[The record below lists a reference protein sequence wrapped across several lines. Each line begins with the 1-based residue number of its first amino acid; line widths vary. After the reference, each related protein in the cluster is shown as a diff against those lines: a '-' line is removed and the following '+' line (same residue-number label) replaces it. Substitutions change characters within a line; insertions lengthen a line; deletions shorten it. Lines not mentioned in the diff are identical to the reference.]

1 MKVLVVVDMQNDFI
15 DGSLGSV
22 EAQKIVP
29 KVKEKIHEYLQ
40 HGDKVLFTQDTHAE
54 DYLQTQEG
62 RNLPVKHCI
71 KGTQGWQIQADV
83 VALDAERFE
92 KKAFGSIELAQAIA
106 EMTQVDSVEL
116 IGLCTDICVISNA
129 MILKARLP
137 EIPVM
142 VDASCCAGTT
152 VENHRNAL
160 NAMRMC
166 QVIVKE

>member
-15 DGSLGSV
+15 NGSLGSV

-29 KVKEKIHEYLQ
+29 KVKEKIHEYLL

-83 VALDAERFE
+83 VVPDAERFE

-106 EMTQVDSVEL
+106 EMPQVDSVEL

>member
-29 KVKEKIHEYLQ
+29 KVKEKIHEYIQ

-83 VALDAERFE
+83 VVPDAERFE

-106 EMTQVDSVEL
+106 EMTQVESVEL

-137 EIPVM
+137 EIPVT